1 MQCLYG
7 EPSTSITN
15 IFTAVVKILCY
26 TKSCSTSLARNPRSF
41 LRAFLCSASKSV
53 MTVST
58 NSFLCNSFV
67 SHFSCTVEPAAGF
80 TTKAPQLLGRYRGS
94 KIELNQSSPCMSGA
108 KSSIPDVERLPST
121 CGRAGIYS
129 IFGNYKL

>member
-1 MQCLYG
+1 MSSDGFGMLAKQQKANIIYDVYIYIHYTHVNSFFDVLCICLYG

-15 IFTAVVKILCY
+15 IFTAVVKILCC

-58 NSFLCNSFV
+58 TVIPFSATRLFRTFLAPWNRPQASPQKRHSFL
-67 SHFSCTVEPAAGF
+67 ED
-80 TTKAPQLLGRYRGS
+80 
-94 KIELNQSSPCMSGA
+94 IEAQ
-108 KSSIPDVERLPST
+108 K
-121 CGRAGIYS
+121 
-129 IFGNYKL
+129 